1 MLYTMHLTFT
11 SECTRSQY
19 VYSFCNGNGKAAAT
33 EFQHWWPGQNV
44 LHRNTFQNVYSILK
58 ETSFLQTWLV
68 ADSILDAVQETPG
81 AYVCWIYMESCAA
94 QIRVWRALPT
104 DGFYPSPP
112 KNCEIC
118 ILRICQSFIIWECLQ
133 LHLFTNVK
141 VKVKVNQYHYRPG
154 EAQMVPGGWGSLI
167 SRQSAHEDGKVVS
180 PTHRPPLPPGNIPG
194 THFC

>member
-58 ETSFLQTWLV
+58 ETGFLQTWLV
-68 ADSILDAVQETPG
+68 ADSILDAVQETSG

-94 QIRVWRALPT
+94 QIRVCGELCPLMVFIRRH
-104 DGFYPSPP
+104 P
-112 KNCEIC
+112 KIVKLC
-118 ILRICQSFIIWECLQ
+118 ILRICQSFTIWERLQ

-154 EAQMVPGGWGSLI
+154 EAQRVPGCWGSLI
-167 SRQSAHEDGKVVS
+167 SRQSAHEDGKVS